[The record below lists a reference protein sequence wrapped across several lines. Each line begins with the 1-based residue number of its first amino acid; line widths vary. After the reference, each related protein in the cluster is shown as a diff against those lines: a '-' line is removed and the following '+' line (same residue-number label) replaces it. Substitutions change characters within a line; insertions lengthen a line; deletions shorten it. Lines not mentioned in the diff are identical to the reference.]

1 MSSNLNRKKIVI
13 NKYTDVLS
21 DIVSNAFSSGYGEV
35 VLSIKKGDEGI
46 YIKNNINEVVKI
58 GGNTH
63 QDLSKSQYEKLVK
76 DGKVSVIGPDG
87 KQTVIEYDETIYYMV
102 YEDVVGPDFSL
113 DEIILEEN
121 YTPSETIVFN
131 DGFKTLDLNGNTIFA
146 PTFIDKSDNS
156 TNSYGV
162 WVKGG
167 KLILDG
173 DGEIVAQDA
182 DYSMAVW
189 ANGGTVVINSGTF
202 RNGGDSCDLIY
213 ASNGGNVE
221 IYGGEF
227 IAHGPATGTAPG
239 TKNHYS
245 ALNVKDINY
254 KLGESS
260 ITVYG
265 GRFYKFNPA
274 DNMSEGAHTNF
285 VAEGYE
291 SVQDGDWW
299 EVKKIE

>member
-63 QDLSKSQYEKLVK
+63 QDLSKSQYEKLIK

-121 YTPSETIVFN
+121 YTPSETIIFN
-131 DGFKTLDLNGNTIFA
+131 DGLKVLDLNENTIYA
-146 PTFIDKSDNS
+146 PVFIDKSDNTS
-156 TNSYGV
+156 NSYVV

-167 KLILDG
+167 KLTIDG
-173 DGEIVAQDA
+173 YGERVAQDSE
-182 DYSMAVW
+182 YSMAVW
-189 ANGGTVVINSGTF
+189 ANGGTVIINSGTF

-213 ASNGGNVE
+213 ASKGGKVE

-227 IAHGPATGTAPG
+227 IAKGPSSGTVPG
-239 TKNHYS
+239 TKNPYT
-245 ALNVKDINY
+245 ALNVKDIDY